1 MYLSLAMNDKE
12 ENEIR
17 IVIKLK
23 LSKYMIVLLT

>member
-23 LSKYMIVLLT
+23 LNKYMIVLLT